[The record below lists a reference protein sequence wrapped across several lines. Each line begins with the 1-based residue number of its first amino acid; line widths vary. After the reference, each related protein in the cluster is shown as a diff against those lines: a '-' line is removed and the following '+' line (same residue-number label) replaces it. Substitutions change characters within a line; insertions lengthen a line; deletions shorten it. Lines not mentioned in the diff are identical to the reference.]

1 MKLPQREITACLFHS
16 ERKQKSK
23 EMGPRRE
30 RGEQRPAGP
39 SPQRLP
45 GVWRWILLRWIL
57 HREKAGPDWGLLSSS
72 GSGFL
77 VRGSALGKALPPTTV
92 ALLLSNQTSK
102 RKKKSLQGIPGQR
115 QRTRREW
122 GDGYRNYLSRRV
134 WPQLDFQA
142 VKAPSFSTVLHPG
155 PGTQRAQQETWE
167 VES

>member
-1 MKLPQREITACLFHS
+1 
-16 ERKQKSK
+16 
-23 EMGPRRE
+23 MGPRRE

-72 GSGFL
+72 GSGFSSEGL
-77 VRGSALGKALPPTTV
+77 CPRQSSPANHCGTV
-92 ALLLSNQTSK
+92 TQQPNYQ
-102 RKKKSLQGIPGQR
+102 KKKKISAGNPGTETKDQ
-115 QRTRREW
+115 TGM